1 PAEAETLLKSEP
13 TRDLADLL
21 TQVNKTLGGVQAG
34 KGTLG
39 KLLTDPQAYDA
50 LIKLLKSSNE
60 AVEQSKETL
69 AEAQPDLAAIKK
81 LPLLRSYV
89 EDPDS
94 LLDRAGMERNHREF
108 AESELF
114 APGGTT
120 LTKRGRDTLDAVA
133 EWVNGFSQKGS
144 EVVVVGY
151 ADPKKAGKTA
161 THTTRQQAEA
171 VVAYLK
177 KNHKVHKL
185 S

>member
-1 PAEAETLLKSEP
+1 VSGTPRPARLAPKGAPGARAAEPRPPKNPGRDDRPAEAETLLKSEP

-69 AEAQPDLAAIKK
+69 AEAQRDLAAIKK

-94 LLDRAGMERNHREF
+94 LLDRAGMERNH
-108 AESELF
+108 
-114 APGGTT
+114 
-120 LTKRGRDTLDAVA
+120 
-133 EWVNGFSQKGS
+133 
-144 EVVVVGY
+144 
-151 ADPKKAGKTA
+151 
-161 THTTRQQAEA
+161 
-171 VVAYLK
+171 
-177 KNHKVHKL
+177 
-185 S
+185 